1 VNIQVN
7 IREYSREF
15 SEFFAGLRPAAYAGH
30 YLQIQGGSVWDSRWH
45 PNKSVRKIR
54 NGSKTSNQ
62 AEIRAF
68 PEIYGTE
75 TSGRHAGASLGSG
88 GQPADELRHVEYLG
102 W

>member
-1 VNIQVN
+1 MAVKKLSCKADPY
-7 IREYSREF
+7 REDPF
-15 SEFFAGLRPAAYAGH
+15 
-30 YLQIQGGSVWDSRWH
+30 GGWH

-75 TSGRHAGASLGSG
+75 SSGRHAGASLGSG